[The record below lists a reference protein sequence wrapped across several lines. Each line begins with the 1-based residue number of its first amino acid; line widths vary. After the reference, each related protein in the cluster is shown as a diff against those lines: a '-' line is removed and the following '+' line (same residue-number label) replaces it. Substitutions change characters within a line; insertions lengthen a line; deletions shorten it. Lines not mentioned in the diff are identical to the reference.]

1 MGSILLNAP
10 LIHILLSCEGRVG
23 QVCRILGCES
33 VSSVHSAQI
42 YTAQRA
48 PQAIVSVTRSA
59 HATVMYAK
67 LFMLC
72 CACAVATA
80 APGLFDVGYG
90 APALS
95 HSYAAPIAYSAPV
108 IKSYAAPVAVKTV
121 ATQVLKAE
129 PIDPN
134 PAYSYAYGVADPH
147 TGDHKDAQETL
158 QNGVVHGSYSLVEP
172 DGHLRKVTYTADKV
186 NGFNAVVERT
196 GSSHAA
202 PVAIAHAPVA
212 VAHAPIAIA
221 APVAKYS
228 LPAIGHPWR

>member
-1 MGSILLNAP
+1 
-10 LIHILLSCEGRVG
+10 
-23 QVCRILGCES
+23 
-33 VSSVHSAQI
+33 
-42 YTAQRA
+42 
-48 PQAIVSVTRSA
+48 
-59 HATVMYAK
+59 MYAK

-72 CACAVATA
+72 CACALAAA
-80 APGLFDVGYG
+80 APGIYDIG
-90 APALS
+90 
-95 HSYAAPIAYSAPV
+95 YAAPAVSH
-108 IKSYAAPVAVKTV
+108 SYAAPVAVAAPVYKTV
-121 ATQVLKAE
+121 AAPVVHAE

-196 GSSHAA
+196 GGTHAA
-202 PVAIAHAPVA
+202 PVAAHVA
-212 VAHAPIAIA
+212 VAPAHVAVA
-221 APVAKYS
+221 APVAKYA